1 MTKFWPYPNW
11 KQLKTTYLMPA
22 FDRLENIEGKA
33 LCFTFINNWDCVVK
47 SLKIISFIC
56 YLTHSHTMTP
66 FDALG
71 KQAF

>member
-1 MTKFWPYPNW
+1 
-11 KQLKTTYLMPA
+11 MPA